1 MSPLPVKPI
10 PLAQLPLAQV
20 AQKAY
25 SSVLGLPF
33 QVPNGERV
41 NAGPLTWPIRAISTA
56 QALTVADLVVHV
68 TTGGG
73 ALIVTL
79 PSASIKGLLLHIK
92 KVDSG
97 VGAVT
102 VTPAGADTI
111 EGAANQSLAA
121 QYNSTTLIAGGAGIW
136 YKVATT

>member
-10 PLAQLPLAQV
+10 PLVQLPLAQV

-33 QVPNGERV
+33 QVPNGERLV
-41 NAGPLTWPIRAISTA
+41 AGPLTWPIRALSAATTL
-56 QALTVADLVVHV
+56 LTSDVVCHI
-68 TTGGG
+68 TTGAG
-73 ALIVTL
+73 ALVITL

-97 VGAVT
+97 AGAVT
-102 VTPAGADTI
+102 VTPASGDTI
-111 EGAANQSLAA
+111 EGAATQSLAA
-121 QYNSTTLIAGGAGIW
+121 QYNSTMLIAGGGTVW
-136 YKVATT
+136 YKMATT